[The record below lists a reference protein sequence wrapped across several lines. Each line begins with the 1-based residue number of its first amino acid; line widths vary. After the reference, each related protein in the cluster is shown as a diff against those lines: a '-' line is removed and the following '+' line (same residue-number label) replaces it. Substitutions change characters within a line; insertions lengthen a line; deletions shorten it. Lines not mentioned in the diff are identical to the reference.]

1 MGVVVWSRV
10 GGMAYWDA
18 WSGAQA
24 NIASEVIRNAKYY
37 NSTHR
42 KTQIRRTTQVYK
54 DQDKNKDGAKKDL
67 LLILSTKIT
76 TSIYKLS
83 MPLYRTWAVTSKREP
98 LSLPHSL
105 SSL

>member
-1 MGVVVWSRV
+1 MVVVRPSCLEVRGVLWR
-10 GGMAYWDA
+10 MER
-18 WSGAQA
+18 AQA

-76 TSIYKLS
+76 TSI
-83 MPLYRTWAVTSKREP
+83 
-98 LSLPHSL
+98 
-105 SSL
+105 